1 MGTFANPSEAPQ
13 GAGFDSL
20 EGCLAIFVY
29 KGRGEAETKKYGVKP
44 YVEVDVRV
52 VTGNEGRMS
61 TPTQLGDESVRL
73 EAKPG
78 DFIEGMRIFQGY
90 IRGSFNGQQ
99 PGGLTLG
106 IPTVEYR
113 ETDHNPGKKTPTWQL
128 YDASPAQVAQ
138 AEAFLASIPK
148 PQTFAAPSGAPA
160 AAAPPSSPPPPPP
173 SAVAGTPDF

>member
-13 GAGFDSL
+13 GAGIASL
-20 EGCLAIFVY
+20 EGCLVIFAF
-29 KGRGEAETKKYGVKP
+29 KGRGEAETKSYGA
-44 YVEVDVRV
+44 RV

-61 TPTQLGDESVRL
+61 TPTQLGDVAAPL
-73 EAKPG
+73 EAKRG
-78 DFIEGMRIFQGY
+78 DFIEGLRIFQGF

-113 ETDHNPGKKTPTWQL
+113 ETEHNPGKKTPTWQL
-128 YDASPAQVAQ
+128 FDASPAKVAE

-148 PQTFAAPSGAPA
+148 PQTFAAPSGATPA
-160 AAAPPSSPPPPPP
+160 AAAPSSPPPPPP